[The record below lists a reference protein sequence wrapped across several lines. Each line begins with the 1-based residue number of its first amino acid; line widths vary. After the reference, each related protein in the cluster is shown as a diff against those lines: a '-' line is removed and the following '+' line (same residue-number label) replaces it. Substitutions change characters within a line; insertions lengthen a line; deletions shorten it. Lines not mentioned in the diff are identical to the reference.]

1 MKSAVLVTHGLVLA
15 LAIGCSQRNDSAP
28 PAASAATPA
37 APVAT
42 TAAAPA
48 VAPPAAPPPA
58 APANVP
64 KVIGSA
70 EGSIPG
76 TRVEVTELKRTSGG
90 TVTLRFQIVNESTE
104 TLPVG
109 SMMAMVDLS
118 GDYAIA
124 NVHLI
129 DPVGRKKYFTAKDA
143 QGKCVCSVYAAAKP
157 GGRVN
162 LWAKFAAPPDDVEK
176 LSVVIPPFAPA
187 DDVPISR

>member
-1 MKSAVLVTHGLVLA
+1 MKSAVIVTHGLVLA
-15 LAIGCSQRNDSAP
+15 IAFGCSQRNDSAP
-28 PAASAATPA
+28 PAAATATPA
-37 APVAT
+37 PAVTT

-48 VAPPAAPPPA
+48 ARAPAAPP
-58 APANVP
+58 NMP
-64 KVIGSA
+64 KPIASA
-70 EGSIPG
+70 EGTIPG
-76 TRVEVTELKRTSGG
+76 TRIEVAELKRTSGG
-90 TVTLRFQIVNESTE
+90 TLTLRFTIVNDST
-104 TLPVG
+104 TVLDVG
-109 SMMAMVDLS
+109 SVMPMLDGS
-118 GDYAIA
+118 SDYLIA

-143 QGKCVCSVYAAAKP
+143 QGKCVCAAYAAAKP

>member
-15 LAIGCSQRNDSAP
+15 LAVGCSPRTDSAP

-42 TAAAPA
+42 AA
-48 VAPPAAPPPA
+48 APPAAAPPA

-76 TRVEVTELKRTSGG
+76 TRIEVTELKRTSGG
-90 TVTLRFQIVNESTE
+90 TVTLRFAIVNDSTE
-104 TLPVG
+104 TLQVT

-118 GDYAIA
+118 GAYTIA

-143 QGKCVCSVYAAAKP
+143 EGKCVCSAYAAAKP